1 MQYLCSEILTIER
14 IFVEVKHRGEIV
26 EKAVRET
33 GYSITRLAAKLGKS
47 RRWMYYAFENPALSL
62 DTIYEI
68 GSIIRYDF
76 AHDLNQLRKS
86 INAVGEAE
94 EPVAQYSEK
103 NTAEYWKDRYL
114 NILEKY
120 NDLLANQKTKKFHR
134 KRRVSLRK
142 KKKPAKNNLGNC

>member
-1 MQYLCSEILTIER
+1 
-14 IFVEVKHRGEIV
+14 
-26 EKAVRET
+26 
-33 GYSITRLAAKLGKS
+33 
-47 RRWMYYAFENPALSL
+47 MYYAFENPALSL